1 MNREQ
6 RRAQD
11 KLNKKNQNSEVAEK
25 MTMFGKMPN
34 ECLACLTPFDKRDKK
49 QVLSWSVV
57 VRNDKEEVRLYCP
70 ECWSKAKAVVQAY
83 EKENGY
89 GTTKE

>member
-25 MTMFGKMPN
+25 MAMFGKMPN
-34 ECLACLTPFDKRDKK
+34 ECLACLTPFDKRNKK
-49 QVLSWSVV
+49 QVMSWSVV

-70 ECWSKAKAVVQAY
+70 ECWSKAKEVVQAY

-89 GTTKE
+89 GTTEE

>member
-25 MTMFGKMPN
+25 MAMFGKMPN
-34 ECLACLTPFDKRDKK
+34 ECLACLTPFDKRNKK
-49 QVLSWSVV
+49 QVMSWSVV

>member
-70 ECWSKAKAVVQAY
+70 ECWSRAKAVVQA
-83 EKENGY
+83 
-89 GTTKE
+89 

>member
-70 ECWSKAKAVVQAY
+70 DCWGKAKAVVQAY

>member
-6 RRAQD
+6 RRAQA
-11 KLNKKNQNSEVAEK
+11 KLNKKNQNPEVAEK
-25 MTMFGKMPN
+25 MAMFGKMPN
-34 ECLACLTPFDKRDKK
+34 ECSACIAPFDKKDKQ
-49 QVLSWSVV
+49 QVMSWSVV
-57 VRNDKEEVRLYCP
+57 VRNDIEEVRLYCP